1 MPNLP
6 SKLAFASLLSYTP
19 HPETPEQHTAREVM
33 LDLKQGRRYR
43 NPPISITQLVAK
55 RMLERVRA
63 GEFPGLFGGE
73 VTAVPVPSSS
83 LKKPGSLSVPR
94 DLAMALQEVGL
105 VGEVL
110 DLVERHEAL
119 PKSATS
125 RAEHRS
131 KAADHHRTLTAVQ
144 NLLPPSAILLV
155 DDVVT
160 RGATLLGTAARIQDA
175 YPGVAIRAFAAM
187 RTMSEPKEFKAL
199 LDPAVGAITLV
210 SGGGTRRVP

>member
-6 SKLAFASLLSYTP
+6 SKLVFASLLSYTP
-19 HPETPEQHTAREVM
+19 HPETPDQHTTKGVM
-33 LDLKQGRRYR
+33 LALKQGRRYR
-43 NPPISITQLVAK
+43 NPPISISQLVAL
-55 RMLERVRA
+55 RTLERVQA
-63 GEFPGLFGGE
+63 GEFSGFFGTD

-83 LKKPGSLSVPR
+83 LKKPGSLWIPH
-94 DLAMALQEVGL
+94 DLAVALQEVGL

-110 DLVERHEAL
+110 ELVERHEAL

-125 RAEHRS
+125 KSEHRS

-160 RGATLLGTAARIQDA
+160 RGATLLGTAARIQEA
-175 YPGVAIRAFAAM
+175 YPGVPICAFAAM
-187 RTMSEPKEFKAL
+187 RTMSEPKDFKAL
-199 LDPAVGAITLV
+199 VDPVVGAITLV
-210 SGGGTRRVP
+210 GGGYTRRTP